1 MVTVNTWSRSLG
13 TAISTFCEVKKA
25 HISDMALPFLPGNSP
40 NINLLKEKFH
50 KSQHFDYSSGVPLLA
65 GIEKPGIGGELL
77 LGQRI
82 KPKSSV
88 YPKVATGGLP
98 SWVAFDKQALCF
110 EAYFQE
116 TVPDIPNE
124 TNRIR
129 KCKIY
134 FYLEDDTIQVVEPE
148 YKNSGI
154 PQGTLIRRQHIPLP
168 PPKQEQFY
176 NVFHFNLNQ
185 QMVLFAQTF
194 TVTNCDQFTRNFLT
208 KCGVILN
215 DPVAV
220 PEDPYR
226 SLREKMEKSMSPL
239 RPYERRDT
247 LKQFL
252 EYDCKVL
259 RFFCFWDD
267 TQAIYGDL
275 RELVLHYYLADDTI
289 EIREVIPPNSG
300 RVTASKFLRRSKL
313 PKHTSNQLNLPG
325 EVTDRTVLNVLAST
339 RQGDRFILDS
349 LKTGAIQEEFY
360 KDCDLKV
367 GGELNVWGRKVIIA
381 DCDDFTKDY
390 YRYKY
395 GIEDFN
401 PVKYKAP
408 VAPKPPKLVPPYNG
422 FGSEEDSLSS
432 CQRLLPKPPQKDLHK
447 FMEHDRCGLESNVLK
462 YYAKMVTTSQVDS
475 EREFIISFYLSDDSI
490 SVFERS
496 QKNSGVLGGMFLAR
510 GRVKKPGQEL
520 FKSEPSEYFIAQ
532 DLYVGATLCLN
543 NRLFQLLD
551 ADEYTLNYLEQHAE
565 QFPKA
570 NFGTILAKLRSIPE
584 EKQREIRNFLMLN
597 DPTNTGFVTFESFR
611 GLLMA
616 TECGLSEHE
625 VLVLGRSFSEHQQP
639 EADVGLMLAVAQDV
653 LKKKDFDQIADM
665 TRVFEHHDLTKTG
678 RTSIKEAMNIC
689 RTFQVPLSDNLLT
702 CLLQKFADGDQI
714 NYNTLLD
721 GINWLNHPAPPV
733 MPDDLLKFDVK
744 LRRDASRVKS
754 INYSSLVQKVFPGV
768 SNTVDPESAASA

>member
-1 MVTVNTWSRSLG
+1 MFS
-13 TAISTFCEVKKA
+13 E
-25 HISDMALPFLPGNSP
+25 
-40 NINLLKEKFH
+40 LLKEKFH

-88 YPKVATGGLP
+88 YPRAATGGLP

-116 TVPDIPNE
+116 TVPDAPN
-124 TNRIR
+124 RVR

-154 PQGTLIRRQHIPLP
+154 PQGTLIRRQRIPLP
-168 PPKQEQFY
+168 PPRQEQFY

-185 QMVLFAQTF
+185 QMVLFGHTF
-194 TVTNCDQFTRNFLT
+194 TVTNCDQFTRNFLS

-226 SLREKMEKSMSPL
+226 SLREKMEKSLSPL

-252 EYDCKVL
+252 DHDCKVL

-267 TQAIYGDL
+267 TQAMYGDL
-275 RELVLHYYLADDTI
+275 RELVLHYFLADDTI

-313 PKHTSNQLNLPG
+313 PKHASNQLNLPG
-325 EVTDRTVLNVLAST
+325 EVTNRTVLNVLPST

-360 KDCDLKV
+360 KDCDLTV

-381 DCDDFTKDY
+381 DCDDFTKHY
-390 YRYKY
+390 YRSKY
-395 GIEDFN
+395 GIEAFN
-401 PVKYKAP
+401 PVQYRAP
-408 VAPKPPKLVPPYNG
+408 IAPKPPRLVPPYNG

-432 CQRLLPKPPQKDLHK
+432 CQRLLPKPPQKDLNK
-447 FMEHDRCGLESNVLK
+447 FMEYDRCGLESNVLK
-462 YYAKMVTTSQVDS
+462 FYAKMVTTSQVDS
-475 EREFIISFYLSDDSI
+475 DRELIISFYLSDDTI

-520 FKSEPSEYFIAQ
+520 FKSEPSQYFTAQ

-570 NFGTILAKLRSIPE
+570 NIGTILAKLRSIPE
-584 EKQREIRNFLMLN
+584 EKQREIGNFLTLN

-611 GLLMA
+611 GLLMGA
-616 TECGLSEHE
+616 ECGLSEHE
-625 VLVLGRSFSEHQQP
+625 VLVLGRSFSKHQQP
-639 EADVGLMLAVAQDV
+639 EMDIGLMLAVAQDV
-653 LKKKDFDQIADM
+653 LKKKDFDQIPDM
-665 TRVFEHHDLTKTG
+665 SRVFEQHDLSKTG
-678 RTSIKEAMNIC
+678 RASIKEATTIC
-689 RTFQVPLSDNLLT
+689 KTFQLPLPDNLLT
-702 CLLQKFADGDQI
+702 CLLHKFADGGQI
-714 NYNTLLD
+714 DYHAFLA
-721 GINWLNHPAPPV
+721 GINWLEHPAPPV
-733 MPDDLLKFDVK
+733 MPDDILKFEVN
-744 LRRDASRVKS
+744 LRREASGVKNIS
-754 INYSSLVQKVFPGV
+754 YSSLVQEAFPGV
-768 SNTVDPESAASA
+768 SNTVDPESAASV